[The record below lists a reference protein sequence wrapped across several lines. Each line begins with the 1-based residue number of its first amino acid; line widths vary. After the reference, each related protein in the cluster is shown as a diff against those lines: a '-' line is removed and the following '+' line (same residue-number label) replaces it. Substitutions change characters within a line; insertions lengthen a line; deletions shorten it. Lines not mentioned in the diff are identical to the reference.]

1 MMVRQRVL
9 LKESFCHLD
18 KYSCSGDISI
28 HIMMRNGIPTVD
40 AKYHPFCTYY
50 KGESPMKDP
59 WKEKIMCMIQ
69 CPRCGSSLKAEDE
82 RILSVYDH
90 EPVCMKCKGEEE
102 KRPDYAD
109 VSKMMI
115 GQCLID
121 TEMAYSDP
129 GGYCYHHFYPY
140 KC

>member
-1 MMVRQRVL
+1 M
-9 LKESFCHLD
+9 
-18 KYSCSGDISI
+18 
-28 HIMMRNGIPTVD
+28 NN
-40 AKYHPFCTYY
+40 
-50 KGESPMKDP
+50 P

-90 EPVCMKCKGEEE
+90 APICMNCKSEEE
-102 KRPDYAD
+102 KRPDYAE
-109 VSKMMI
+109 VSKSMI
-115 GQCLID
+115 GQCMIE
-121 TEMAYSDP
+121 TELAQSDQ